1 MFEMDQEAAAFGV
14 TAIENRFITDYLPA
28 AKGDYVKV
36 YLWGLHACA
45 HPKEDMS
52 LEAAAQSLYLT
63 VPEVEAALRY
73 WERRGLVSRISDD
86 PPAFRFYSPAQRLMS
101 GGGDFQAD
109 SAYVSFAESV
119 YAAFGDRR
127 KVTPGEIALAWEWVQ
142 DVGLSPEA
150 VLMLLHHCMATGH
163 AHFSFKKAEKLAV
176 RMKEAGVI
184 SPEDAEKFLSHDQAV
199 HEGTR
204 RVLSRMGKRRL
215 PSDDELEMYEKWI
228 TDWGFDLEGVL
239 SACRET
245 TSGDPSFKYLDGIL
259 SGLKSRSSGRTGQ
272 QVRQQLAA
280 ERSEKEMAQEVFS
293 RLGIYPAAPAAA
305 RLYRELVAL
314 QPHGVLL
321 LAADECRRT
330 HKNIEDMQSLLESWK
345 KRGLTDESAVRE
357 YLARYR
363 EANLALREIFEACGH
378 AGRPTE
384 KDRQLYETWKQWGMD
399 RELMLFAAE
408 QSRLAEGSK
417 TAYLSKVMEAWHEAG
432 ITDIAQARAEKRPAR
447 SGRAPGR
454 RTVSAQQYGQ
464 REYTE
469 DELLAV
475 SDDLIEEA
483 RKHRG

>member
-1 MFEMDQEAAAFGV
+1 MFEMDREAAAFGV
-14 TAIENRFITDYLPA
+14 TAIENRFILDYLPA

-36 YLWGLHACA
+36 YLWALYACA
-45 HPKEDMS
+45 HPQEDMT
-52 LEAAAQSLYLT
+52 LESAAQALYLT

-73 WERRGLVSRISDD
+73 WERRGLLSRLQDD
-86 PPAFRFYSPAQRLMS
+86 PPLFRLYSPAQRQQT
-101 GGGDFQAD
+101 GGGAFDAD
-109 SAYVSFAESV
+109 GAYVSFAESV
-119 YAAFGDRR
+119 YAAFGEAR

-176 RMKEAGVI
+176 KMKEAGV
-184 SPEDAEKFLSHDQAV
+184 SGPEDAEAFLSRDQAV
-199 HEGTR
+199 HDGTR

-215 PSDDELEMYEKWI
+215 PSDDELDMYEKWI
-228 TDWGFDLEGVL
+228 TQWGFDLDGIL
-239 SACRET
+239 AACRET

-259 SGLKSRSSGRTGQ
+259 SGLKSRGESRTGA
-272 QVRQQLAA
+272 QVQRQLAQ
-280 ERSEKEMAQEVFS
+280 EKSEKEAAQEVFS
-293 RLGIYPAAPAAA
+293 HLGIYPAAPAAA
-305 RLYRELVAL
+305 RLYRELIQI

-330 HKNIEDMQSLLESWK
+330 HKNLEDMQALLESWK
-345 KRGLTDESAVRE
+345 NRGLTDEPAVRD
-357 YLARYR
+357 YLSRYR

-384 KDRQLYETWKQWGMD
+384 KDRQMYETWKQWGMD
-399 RELMLFAAE
+399 RALMLFAAE
-408 QSRLAEGSK
+408 QSRVAEGSK
-417 TAYLSKVMEAWHEAG
+417 TAYLNKVLEAWHQAG
-432 ITDIAQARAEKRPAR
+432 ITDISQARAEKRPAR
-447 SGRAPGR
+447 KTADRGK
-454 RTVSAQQYGQ
+454 TVAAQQYGQ

-483 RKHRG
+483 RKQRG